1 MTLRLQMA
9 EGLHRLP
16 PRWHG
21 LLPPEPRADLRHK
34 LGRYF
39 AWEQGFD
46 LTPPVPRPGETTG
59 PPAFVGVGTQL
70 CGARWWYLLVAGHPG
85 VSVRGDIGMERHYLS
100 HFCTRPFGAAEVRGY
115 HGWFPRR
122 PDTITGEWTPSYL
135 ARPWVAPL
143 LARAAPDAR
152 LLVIVRDPVERM
164 RRGLAQSA
172 EGRQAHVGSHIADA
186 VDRGFYAAQL
196 RRLLKFFPE
205 GQVLTLQYER
215 CLTDPQGQLEVTY
228 RFLGLDEA
236 HHPVAGYGPGART
249 AGRLP
254 TLDPETTRRL
264 IDIYASDVAD
274 LATLVPELDL
284 SLWPGF
290 LDN

>member
-1 MTLRLQMA
+1 MTFRSQMA

-16 PRWHG
+16 PRLHA
-21 LLPPEPRADLRHK
+21 LLPPEPRADLRHR

-39 AWEQGFD
+39 PWEQGFD
-46 LTPPVPRPGETTG
+46 LTPPALRPGETAG
-59 PPAFVGVGTQL
+59 PPEFVGIGTQL
-70 CGARWWYLLVAGHPG
+70 CGAGWWYRLVADHPG
-85 VSVRGDIGMERHYLS
+85 VSVRSDISMQRHYLS
-100 HFCTRPFGAAEVRGY
+100 HFCTRPFGAAEVRAY

-122 PDTITGEWTPSYL
+122 PGTITGEWTPSYL

-152 LLVIVRDPVERM
+152 LLLIVRDPVERM
-164 RRGLAQSA
+164 RRGLARST
-172 EGRQAHVGSHIADA
+172 EGRQTHVGSHVADA

-196 RRLLKFFPE
+196 RRLLEFFPD

-215 CLTDPQGQLEVTY
+215 CLTDPRGQLEATY

-236 HHPVAGYGPGART
+236 HRPGAGYGSGGET

-254 TLDPETTRRL
+254 TLDAETRSRL
-264 IDIYASDVAD
+264 IDIYAADVAD
-274 LATLVPELDL
+274 LGRLVPELDL

-290 LDN
+290 LDT